1 MSKLVKPSHWRRNVS
16 PRWPGFFPVLPAAL
30 LLLLS
35 WSAERAT
42 ACPACQCGDPSWSLD
57 SAEGSTA
64 TALRAALVF
73 RASRTTHGSEA
84 TGQAVEFDRRVS
96 LLASRSFGRGNSL
109 TLTVPYVHRV
119 LDDISGGRTST
130 FALGDLDLRTQVRL
144 AQRTTPLGFL
154 TMGMS
159 AAAAV
164 PSGARLRDEFAA
176 IVDVDAQ
183 PGLGS
188 WAGAGGLWADTRAGR
203 WGARASLELRA
214 ATKGWEGHKPPNTL
228 LYSASVRRRIGRSS
242 GLQLGIDARHSGFDR
257 YDGIPDRLSGGNTL
271 FFAPRWSQAIR
282 PGWGLQFGGQIPLIL
297 EDEPRSRET
306 GGFEVGLHWGA

>member
-1 MSKLVKPSHWRRNVS
+1 MSMSIQSSRRRS
-16 PRWPGFFPVLPAAL
+16 RVLRGLSLALILALAARP
-30 LLLLS
+30 
-35 WSAERAT
+35 ERAV

-57 SAEGSTA
+57 TADGSTS

-73 RASRTTHGSEA
+73 RASRTTHGIES
-84 TGQAVEFDRRVS
+84 TGQAVELDRRVS
-96 LLASRSFGRGNSL
+96 LIGSRSYGRGNSL
-109 TLTVPYVHRV
+109 TLTVPYVHRI

-144 AQRTTPLGFL
+144 AQRTTPVGFV
-154 TMGMS
+154 TMGVS

-164 PSGARLRDEFAA
+164 PSGARLRDDFDA

-188 WAGAGGLWADTRAGR
+188 WAGAGGLWADTRSGR
-203 WGARASLELRA
+203 WGARATLELRA

-228 LYSASVRRRIGRSS
+228 LYSASVRHRFGRSA
-242 GLQLGIDARHSGFDR
+242 GLQLGIDGRNSGFDR
-257 YDGIPDRLSGGNTL
+257 YDGEPDRLSGGHTL
-271 FFAPRWSQAIR
+271 FFSPRWSQAIR
-282 PGWGLQFGGQIPLIL
+282 PTWGLQFGGQIPIIL

-306 GGFEVGLHWGA
+306 GGFEVGLHWGS